1 MAKKS
6 TTTKTIKGTNP
17 DNLPEVKSSVKSLKT
32 QVAAKAQSKAP
43 TKEELQALKVK
54 TAEAEAAKAKAAE
67 AAQAAETT
75 AASSKQAVAA
85 TGAEAGAKAAVAAD
99 SAATMAGSSASAS
112 SAGAGAASSTA
123 ASSKAAAASP
133 WAVGAGILGV
143 AAVAAAASGGSSGGS
158 STPAPQATTPPVADA
173 VNPAPNQQDQNQQSQ
188 NQNQQDQ
195 TQNQQD
201 PTQNTN
207 PQPPATP
214 TGPAA
219 AGGTAAEPKVATTGI
234 TNLKAESFAGTADAA
249 QQPQFLKI
257 VNIFAQESEM
267 GAVKAGEAGARVIR
281 FGDAGA
287 PNAAAAPEG
296 RAEGDAAAA
305 EQNTAYEVIDA
316 GRAVTRAEA
325 EEMAKALGGK
335 LMVIDDATELGWVQ
349 HNLTRLLGGYEGSA
363 AKTNGAWVG
372 TSTVDGAKDVDALI
386 RKEDSQNPES
396 EFFKSGA
403 DQKFSRFVIEF
414 NDYKSPLLLDG
425 KPVFEGQVIAAAD
438 YAKLSWDSTQ
448 NKFGR
453 IFVTPA
459 ASLEDNTPLNFEDQS
474 KFRAINLSE
483 SADVKP
489 GSAAP
494 ANPAS
499 NGSNDAGADA
509 GNAANTGN
517 GGSQPGGTGNT
528 GNQPAA
534 NVGVY
539 DADNKVEI
547 NVGHDTSTTLGPA
560 NFQGTD
566 PAKAP
571 QFVRI
576 TSIVPSGADANAPAL
591 YMQTAEGPVAIVND
605 ARHILNASL
614 FDKISWNSTGN
625 TGGKFTFIAVTQDG
639 KVIEGAK
646 EQTVTV
652 TEAAAQTPP
661 APQPDQGSDT
671 TVPGT
676 PTGGQQPG
684 TPGSGETQQTPP
696 SDQPGTG
703 QNQGGSS
710 GSDTTQQ
717 PPSGQQPPAQG
728 GDASSGQQTQPG
740 GSQNTD
746 SQQTDTSKLP
756 TYPETNT
763 QTVAVTYNEANK
775 ALNKAIFTGSAA
787 DKAPTHIKITE
798 LPANAEALKLNGTA
812 VTANQIIAAGDFDK
826 LVWDA
831 SKGEDGSFK
840 FVPVAEGGA
849 AIDGAKVQTVTIDEA
864 EEVKVEQPVQ
874 PTYPAGNTVEVAV
887 TLNQP
892 DKAIDKSVFAGTVEG
907 NAPTK
912 VKITALPT
920 VADALKLNGVPV
932 TLNQEISSTDFDK
945 LVWDASKIEDGSFK
959 FVATADKSGKEI
971 ANGTEQTV
979 TINEPDASVADTSKA
994 PVYEQNKAVE
1004 FKLNESKAV
1013 GAEVFN
1019 GTDSQKAPQ
1028 FIKITAILNKA
1039 GSAAEAGTMLLQDP
1053 EANTSTPITL
1063 NQVIPQSKFGNILWD
1078 ASKTAQDDGSFR
1090 FQPVTSLDGNTIV
1103 EGSTAQTVT
1112 INEADALPPAPYK
1125 PADVNKEVGKDAST
1139 PLDKTLFDG
1148 SKENSTNPAFVKIVS
1163 VSETADEHS
1172 TRVVNGTTAYEVFK
1186 VDAGISFAD
1195 AQAAATRLGGTLLKL
1210 DTTEEAEF
1218 VKGNVLSKL
1227 DSSTDGSEADK
1238 AAWMLSTADTI
1249 PTGTDKEVLFNNSN
1263 ELGYAD
1269 RETGSDKVNNF
1280 IVEYTNYGKQKPG
1293 LMLEGQSVTADAKLT
1308 NEQLGKLTWD
1318 SLFNNGGKI
1327 TFIEVSDAQ
1336 GTALEGAANKV
1347 INITEASQADANVA
1361 TPKSLDSLLSDEL
1374 QQHTPLI

>member
-17 DNLPEVKSSVKSLKT
+17 DNLPEVRSSVKSLKT
-32 QVAAKAQSKAP
+32 QVAAKADSKAP
-43 TKEELQALKVK
+43 SKEELQALKVK

-75 AASSKQAVAA
+75 AASSKQAVSAA
-85 TGAEAGAKAAVAAD
+85 GADASAKAAVTAD
-99 SAATMAGSSASAS
+99 SSATMAGSSASAS

-143 AAVAAAASGGSSGGS
+143 AAVAAAAGGGSSGGS
-158 STPAPQATTPPVADA
+158 STPAAPQATNPPAADA
-173 VNPAPNQQDQNQQSQ
+173 VNQG
-188 NQNQQDQ
+188 QNQQDQ
-195 TQNQQD
+195 AQGQQGSSNSSNASGANGD
-201 PTQNTN
+201 AGAGTGTGTGSGSGTDGSTQNTN
-207 PQPPATP
+207 PQTP

-219 AGGTAAEPKVATTGI
+219 AGGTAAAPLVATTGI
-234 TNLKAESFAGTADAA
+234 TNLKAESFAGTAEAA

-257 VNIFAQESEM
+257 VNIFSQERAFTEPYD
-267 GAVKAGEAGARVIR
+267 AKAGEAGARVIR
-281 FGDAGA
+281 FGDA
-287 PNAAAAPEG
+287 AATP
-296 RAEGDAAAA
+296 RAEGDEAPAAAA
-305 EQNTAYEVIDA
+305 KPNTAYEVIEADKPL
-316 GRAVTRAEA
+316 TRAEA

-335 LMVIDDATELGWVQ
+335 LMVIDDAVELGWAKQ
-349 HNLTRLLGGYEGSA
+349 NLTRLLGGYEGSA
-363 AKTNGAWVG
+363 AKTAGAWVG
-372 TSTVDGAKDVDALI
+372 TSTVEGAKDLDALI
-386 RKEDSQNPES
+386 RKEDNTNPES
-396 EFFKSGA
+396 EFFKSAA
-403 DQKFSRFVIEF
+403 DQKFTRFVVEF

-483 SADVKP
+483 SAEVKP

-499 NGSNDAGADA
+499 NGSNDASADA

-661 APQPDQGSDT
+661 AAQPDQGGDT
-671 TVPGT
+671 NA
-676 PTGGQQPG
+676 
-684 TPGSGETQQTPP
+684 
-696 SDQPGTG
+696 PGTG
-703 QNQGGSS
+703 GGQGGSS
-710 GSDTTQQ
+710 GSG
-717 PPSGQQPPAQG
+717 S
-728 GDASSGQQTQPG
+728 DASSGQQTQPD

-746 SQQTDTSKLP
+746 SQQTDASKLP
-756 TYPETNT
+756 AYPESNA
-763 QTVAVTYNEANK
+763 QTVAVTYNDANK
-775 ALNKAIFTGSAA
+775 ALDKAIFTGSAE
-787 DKAPTHIKITE
+787 DKAPTHIKITQ
-798 LPANAEALKLNGTA
+798 LPAAADALKLNGESVKA
-812 VTANQIIAAGDFDK
+812 EQIITAADFDK

-864 EEVKVEQPVQ
+864 DPPVEQPVKL
-874 PTYPAGNTVEVAV
+874 PTYESNKSVAYAH
-887 TLNQP
+887 
-892 DKAIDKSVFAGTVEG
+892 DESKAIGAAVFNGTNEANKPQFVQ
-907 NAPTK
+907 
-912 VKITALPT
+912 ITAILNKEGAAAAAET
-920 VADALKLNGVPV
+920 MKLDGGKAIALNDVIAQADFAK
-932 TLNQEISSTDFDK
+932 I
-945 LVWDASKIEDGSFK
+945 VWDASKGEDGSFK
-959 FVATADKSGKEI
+959 FKPVAD
-971 ANGTEQTV
+971 ANGGELAGASEQTI
-979 TINEPDASVADTSKA
+979 TIEEADAPPVVDNK
-994 PVYEQNKAVE
+994 PVYDP
-1004 FKLNESKAV
+1004 SKMTVAFNHNDANLV
-1013 GAEVFN
+1013 GAEVFT
-1019 GTDSQKAPQ
+1019 GTDRQKAPQ
-1028 FIKITAILNKA
+1028 FVKITEILKVD
-1039 GSAAEAGTMLLQDP
+1039 GSKAAEGTLKIQNG
-1053 EANTSTPITL
+1053 ANIAEGD
-1063 NQVIPQSKFGNILWD
+1063 VIAADDFGKVVWD
-1078 ASKTAQDDGSFR
+1078 ASKDGQDDGSFK

-1103 EGSTAQTVT
+1103 EGSTEQTVT
-1112 INEADALPPAPYK
+1112 INEAEAPAPQKTEAKPAYETDKSVEAQFDTRTTLDKSVFEGNGNDKALYIKITAVEETGAADSTAANDALLK
-1125 PADVNKEVGKDAST
+1125 ADGNPIKIGEV
-1139 PLDKTLFDG
+1139 
-1148 SKENSTNPAFVKIVS
+1148 I
-1163 VSETADEHS
+1163 
-1172 TRVVNGTTAYEVFK
+1172 
-1186 VDAGISFAD
+1186 
-1195 AQAAATRLGGTLLKL
+1195 AATDFGT
-1210 DTTEEAEF
+1210 
-1218 VKGNVLSKL
+1218 
-1227 DSSTDGSEADK
+1227 
-1238 AAWMLSTADTI
+1238 M
-1249 PTGTDKEVLFNNSN
+1249 
-1263 ELGYAD
+1263 
-1269 RETGSDKVNNF
+1269 
-1280 IVEYTNYGKQKPG
+1280 Q
-1293 LMLEGQSVTADAKLT
+1293 
-1308 NEQLGKLTWD
+1308 WD
-1318 SLFNNGGKI
+1318 SAQNTGGSF
-1327 TFIEVSDAQ
+1327 TFLPAKDAQ
-1336 GTALEGAANKV
+1336 GMAYDGVSEQKITV
-1347 INITEASQADANVA
+1347 TEAPAPEVA
-1361 TPKSLDSLLSDEL
+1361 ESSTVASPAAEKSLSSSLFDEL